1 MWRLVRRIGGL
12 FGKSGEMKT
21 HYLTWQGVERSY
33 HVHKPAKYVPG
44 NGAVFVLHGGGGDGL
59 KIAETSDMAIEANTH
74 GFLAVFPNSGN
85 DQWNDGR
92 ENVDPNKDDIG
103 FLGAVVNDL
112 DARMEIDPSRVALCG
127 ASNGGLMTHRIAY
140 QFPGMFRAYATVVA
154 NVAAGVASTAPV
166 ASVPMM
172 MFNGTADRLMPWAGG
187 EIPGGNDGADGG
199 GTVTSTMAAV
209 EAWAA
214 ANQTTGVAETLLPN
228 LAALDGC
235 RVYRRVYTGGLKP
248 LTLYRVEGGG
258 HTWPGSDEPTSFLVG
273 RTTKDIKATK
283 LMVEFFRSQGV

>member
-1 MWRLVRRIGGL
+1 
-12 FGKSGEMKT
+12 MKT
-21 HYLTWQGVERSY
+21 IKLTWQGVERSY

-44 NGAVFVLHGGGGDGL
+44 SGAVFVLHGGGGDGM
-59 KIAETSDMAIEANTH
+59 KIAETSNMTAEADAY

-92 ENVDPNKDDIG
+92 ENVDPAKDDIG
-103 FLGAVVNDL
+103 FLAAVAADL
-112 DARMEIDPSRVALCG
+112 DAKMEIDPSRVALCG
-127 ASNGGLMTHRIAY
+127 ASNGGLMTQRIAY
-140 QFPGMFRAYATVVA
+140 QFPDMFKAYASVVA
-154 NVAAGVASTAPV
+154 NVAAGVAATLPV

-199 GTVTSTMAAV
+199 GTVTSTMSTV

-214 ANQTTGVAETLLPN
+214 TNQTTSVAETLLPN
-228 LAALDGC
+228 LASLDGC

-258 HTWPGSDEPTSFLVG
+258 HTWPGSDEPTSFISG
-273 RTTKDIKATK
+273 RTTKDISATK
-283 LMVEFFRSQGV
+283 LMVAHFREQGV

>member
-1 MWRLVRRIGGL
+1 MNTIG
-12 FGKSGEMKT
+12 
-21 HYLTWQGVERSY
+21 LTWQGVERFY
-33 HVHKPAKYVPG
+33 HVHRPSTYATG
-44 NGAVFVLHGGGGDGL
+44 NGAVFVLHGGGGDVQ
-59 KIAETSDMAIEANTH
+59 KIIDTSEMSTEANTH
-74 GFLAVFPNSGN
+74 GFLAVYPSAGG

-103 FLGAVVNDL
+103 FLAAVAQDL
-112 DARMEIDPSRVALCG
+112 AVRMGMDLSRMALCG
-127 ASNGGLMTHRIAY
+127 ASNGGLMTQRIAR
-140 QFPGMFRAYATVVA
+140 QFPDMFRAYASVVA
-154 NVAAGVASTAPV
+154 NVAAGVAATLPV

-187 EIPGGNDGADGG
+187 EIPGGNDGANGG

-214 ANQTTGVAETLLPN
+214 VNQTTGVAETLMPN
-228 LAALDGC
+228 LAPLDGC

-258 HTWPGSDEPTSFLVG
+258 HTWPGSDDAVSLIAG
-273 RTTKDIKATK
+273 RRTKDINATT
-283 LMVEFFRSQGV
+283 LMVQFFRSQGL